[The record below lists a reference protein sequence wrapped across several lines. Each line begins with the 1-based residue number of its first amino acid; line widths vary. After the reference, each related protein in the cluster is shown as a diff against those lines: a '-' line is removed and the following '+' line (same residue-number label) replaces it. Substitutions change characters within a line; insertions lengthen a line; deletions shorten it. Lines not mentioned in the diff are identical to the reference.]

1 MEFYRSPKSRLWGVR
16 FKILHFAK
24 KKGEFLMNVNSQK
37 KSIYKITVC
46 AVMIALGTVLSMYK
60 VWEMPLGGSI
70 TPLSM
75 LPNVFISVMYGIPWG
90 LVAALI
96 SSFIQLFLSLGEV
109 LSWGL
114 TPASLVGT
122 LALDYVLAYTVIGF
136 AGIWRKNGYLGL
148 CIGKA
153 LVKILHRQINLEKI
167 WHKDGC
173 MGVCIGTAFAVILR
187 FICHYIS
194 GVIIFD
200 IWCPWANVWV
210 YSLCYNGAYMLPE
223 LVLTVIGTVL
233 LFRSKQIK
241 RFVAA
246 G

>member
-1 MEFYRSPKSRLWGVR
+1 
-16 FKILHFAK
+16 
-24 KKGEFLMNVNSQK
+24 MNVNSKQ

-46 AVMIALGTVLSMYK
+46 AVMIALGTVLSLIK

-75 LPNVFISVMYGIPWG
+75 LPNAFISVMYGLPWG
-90 LVAALI
+90 LVAAFV
-96 SSFIQLFLSLGEV
+96 SSALQLFLSLGEV

-114 TPASLVGT
+114 TPASLIGT
-122 LALDYVLAYTVIGF
+122 LLLDYIIAYTVVGF
-136 AGIWRKNGYLGL
+136 AGIWRKNGY
-148 CIGKA
+148 
-153 LVKILHRQINLEKI
+153 
-167 WHKDGC
+167 
-173 MGVCIGTAFAVILR
+173 MGVCIGTAFAIILR

-223 LVLTVIGTVL
+223 LILTVIGAVL

-241 RFVAA
+241 RFA
-246 G
+246 GVE

>member
-1 MEFYRSPKSRLWGVR
+1 
-16 FKILHFAK
+16 
-24 KKGEFLMNVNSQK
+24 MNVNSQK

-46 AVMIALGTVLSMYK
+46 AVMIALGTVLSLVK

-70 TPLSM
+70 TLLSM
-75 LPNVFISVMYGIPWG
+75 LPGVLISVMYGISWG
-90 LVAALI
+90 VVSAFI
-96 SSFIQLFLSLGEV
+96 SSAIQLFISLGEV

-122 LALDYVLAYTVIGF
+122 LLLDYIVAFTVIGL
-136 AGIWRKNGYLGL
+136 AGIWRNKGYT
-148 CIGKA
+148 
-153 LVKILHRQINLEKI
+153 
-167 WHKDGC
+167 
-173 MGVCIGTAFAVILR
+173 GVCIGTAFAVILR